1 MKAAENQLLPFL
13 EERMHPPDKK
23 PSALARKEMLS
34 LLLLP
39 RAYICRFATAET
51 AFFLALLVIVS
62 SCSSTSIPTT
72 NIPTATPGVIST
84 LAPTSTP
91 TPTPTA
97 PPLGAV
103 PQDCPPGPRLQNI
116 FTDIIPV
123 VGGSPVWAA
132 GFVGP
137 HAILHVGNGI
147 STQNN
152 VYTQHGWYRKILWR
166 VSTNSPSPVTLHGGS
181 LHDGTPLWFQIG
193 NQDLTL
199 SPVLDPGN
207 AGEQPWTSF
216 PSYIFIPQA
225 GCYYLEAHW
234 SSGSWRITFAAGL

>member
-1 MKAAENQLLPFL
+1 MNNIEHEDCTSDSDVVDTSSHPMSENDRTLLVSAF
-13 EERMHPPDKK
+13 
-23 PSALARKEMLS
+23 PSFCQEHVLCSRYLVTARS
-34 LLLLP
+34 VLLMV
-39 RAYICRFATAET
+39 
-51 AFFLALLVIVS
+51 LLVIVS
-62 SCSSTSIPTT
+62 SCSPESIPVTRTPTSTSRP
-72 NIPTATPGVIST
+72 IST
-84 LAPTSTP
+84 LG
-91 TPTPTA
+91 PTPTA

-103 PQDCPPGPRLQNI
+103 PQNCPPGPRPQNI
-116 FTDIIPV
+116 FADIIPV
-123 VGGSPVWAA
+123 IGSFPVWAA

-137 HAILHVGNGI
+137 HAILHIGNGK

-166 VSTNSPSPVTLHGGS
+166 VSRNSPSPVTLHGSS
-181 LHDGTPLWFQIG
+181 LRDGTPLWFQIG
-193 NQDLTL
+193 DQDPTL
-199 SPVLDPGN
+199 SPVLDPGT